1 MTGYVTVVTNNF
13 GKALAL
19 YDALFDTIGI
29 NRLWKA
35 DDTAAWE
42 ASRAA
47 PALSIGLP
55 HHGNPATVP
64 NG

>member
-1 MTGYVTVVTNNF
+1 MTGYVTVVTNNC

-29 NRLWKA
+29 NRRWKA
-35 DDTAAWE
+35 DHILAWE

-55 HHGNPATVP
+55 HDGNPATVP
-64 NG
+64 NS

>member
-1 MTGYVTVVTNNF
+1 MTGYVTVVTNNC

-19 YDALFDTIGI
+19 YDALFDTSGI

-35 DDTAAWE
+35 DHMAVWDAP
-42 ASRAA
+42 RAA

-55 HHGNPATVP
+55 RGGNPATVP

>member
-19 YDALFDTIGI
+19 YDALSDTIRV

-35 DDTAAWE
+35 DHMAALE
-42 ASRAA
+42 APRAA

-55 HHGNPATVP
+55 HDGNPASIG